1 MEINKINP
9 VGNNESSECKPLTH
23 EEKHRI
29 QLERM
34 ARQLAVRLNV
44 ATTCFCKEYQTMDLR
59 GIAGAATL
67 YMAGVC
73 RKMSSKK
80 EALEAAEG
88 LFEIIREILRTTP
101 EFQFGIPEETEE
113 ESEN

>member
-1 MEINKINP
+1 METNNTNP
-9 VGNNESSECKPLTH
+9 VGSNESTEFKSLTH
-23 EEKHRI
+23 EEMHRI

-44 ATTCFCKEYQTMDLR
+44 ATTCFCREHQTMDLR
-59 GIAGAATL
+59 GIAGAANL

-80 EALEAAEG
+80 EALEVAEG
-88 LFEIIREILRTTP
+88 QFEIIREILRSTP
-101 EFQFGIPEETEE
+101 EFQFGIPEEVE